1 MNNNSIN
8 ISSIPSTLLNQKSNR
23 IITTNIEDIDMISLP
38 LSSTS
43 HIPLGYSQCS
53 PFPQKKM
60 SLDIN
65 DTSTSPYMN
74 IFPYN
79 TSKLGCNC
87 KHSQCLKRYCECFT
101 RMKYCDPSICCCKN
115 CYNTHK
121 NEVSLIHLIYYHRKR
136 EQKPFIITCRNHLC
150 HLRR

>member
-8 ISSIPSTLLNQKSNR
+8 HPASSTLLNQKSNR
-23 IITTNIEDIDMISLP
+23 IINTTIEDIDMISLP
-38 LSSTS
+38 LPSAS
-43 HIPLGYSQCS
+43 HIPFGYSQCS

-65 DTSTSPYMN
+65 DTSTSPYTN
-74 IFPYN
+74 IFPHN

-121 NEVSLIHLIYYHRKR
+121 NEVSHTLN
-136 EQKPFIITCRNHLC
+136 IIS
-150 HLRR
+150 

>member
-101 RMKYCDPSICCCKN
+101 RMKYCAPSICGCKN

-150 HLRR
+150 HSRR